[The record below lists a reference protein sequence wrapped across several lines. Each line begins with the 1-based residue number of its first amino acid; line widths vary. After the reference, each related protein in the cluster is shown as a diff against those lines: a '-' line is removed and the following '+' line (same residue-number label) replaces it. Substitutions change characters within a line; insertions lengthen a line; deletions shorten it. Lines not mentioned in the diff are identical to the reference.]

1 MEKYYGNYLGLVIN
15 NQDPEGRDRVQIYV
29 PGVTN
34 TLYDNWNNN
43 DTNKSIGMDIGS
55 TFTLN
60 EQILKKLKSVL
71 PWAEKATPLIGP
83 GCSVYQQSGGGSD
96 SSPFGGS
103 QSSASTPT
111 SSNVNTSKGDRPD
124 IDGYSTN
131 GLSDKMYEITREFKE
146 AFPNSKVN
154 STERYVKT
162 RSDGSEYVVGKDLR
176 TEIKNS
182 SPNSLHVVKTDQ
194 AGNVIQAGN
203 AIDIDMPTDVKEQEK
218 MVLFMAERGITEFGW
233 EGNHL
238 HFGLDKKKKVH
249 FFDTGG
255 NVPSFFYNMEKDLK
269 SGKITTDDDIPAPVI
284 IATSPVAAHPPSA
297 EQTIGP
303 VVTTKPATGIK
314 SAYPDTPSSKVAPG
328 PGTPEGNRSTTRPLC
343 RVWLFF
349 YGGDVQKPVFFA
361 YSLPPNE
368 TYAHNSVSAPNQSGS
383 DPAIINEVPEI
394 DFVSDN
400 PEITRSTKS
409 SDGSEIINGKIFEV
423 PLPEQSPSAS
433 PVEFEIDIPYPFQYT
448 QGKKTVTGRVP
459 IAPYT
464 FQ

>member
-111 SSNVNTSKGDRPD
+111 SSNFNTSKGDRPD
-124 IDGYSTN
+124 IDGFPTN
-131 GLSDKMYEITREFKE
+131 GLSDQMYGITREFKN

-162 RSDGSEYVVGKDLR
+162 RPDGTKYVVGKDGV
-176 TEIKNS
+176 EIKNS
-182 SPNSLHVVKTDQ
+182 SPNSLHVS
-194 AGNVIQAGN
+194 GN
-203 AIDIDMPTDVKEQEK
+203 AIDIDMPNDVKEQER

-238 HFGLDKKKKVH
+238 HFGLDKKEKGID

-269 SGKITTDDDIPAPVI
+269 SGKITTDDDIPAPFI
-284 IATSPVAAHPPSA
+284 KPTPPVAAHPPLA
-297 EQTIGP
+297 EQTIEGP
-303 VVTTKPATGIK
+303 NIVTKPPTGIE
-314 SAYPDTPSSKVAPG
+314 SAYPDTPSSKGGPG

-368 TYAHNSVSAPNQSGS
+368 TYAHNSVSAPNQTDS
-383 DPAIINEVPEI
+383 D
-394 DFVSDN
+394 S
-400 PEITRSTKS
+400 
-409 SDGSEIINGKIFEV
+409 
-423 PLPEQSPSAS
+423 
-433 PVEFEIDIPYPFQYT
+433 DIPYEVVESPLPDETRINLEEPIIEALPLQSSGAPPIVTERDLINNPPPPFT
-448 QGKKTVTGRVP
+448 TGNKK
-459 IAPYT
+459 
-464 FQ
+464 